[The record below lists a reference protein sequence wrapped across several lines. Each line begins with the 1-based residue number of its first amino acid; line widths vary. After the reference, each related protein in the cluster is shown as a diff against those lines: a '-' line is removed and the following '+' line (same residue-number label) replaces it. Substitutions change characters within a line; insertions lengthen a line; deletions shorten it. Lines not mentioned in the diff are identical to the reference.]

1 MAQSMDTSARFGGP
15 EAGSGQVPGGRELA
29 PGEGKLIQVPRG
41 TILLKSRGT
50 KAPGDHDL
58 MEITI
63 EPGSTGPHPHV
74 HRKFEHL
81 FYVLEGEFAFLVGD
95 QQHMRLGSGSL
106 IHVPPGLI
114 HDFRNSGSVRAR
126 CLHVSS
132 PSGQSGY
139 FEEMGA
145 LASEGKF
152 SEAALTKLRL
162 KYDTDEV
169 DVRWGG

>member
-1 MAQSMDTSARFGGP
+1 MDKSMDASSRSSGP
-15 EAGSGQVPGGRELA
+15 NAGSVQVAQGRVLA
-29 PGEGKLIQVPRG
+29 PGEGQRIEVPG
-41 TILLKSRGT
+41 GGILLKTRGT
-50 KAPGDHDL
+50 RAPGDHDL
-58 MEITI
+58 MEIMI

-95 QQHMRLGSGSL
+95 QQFMRLGPGSS
-106 IHVPPGLI
+106 IQVPPDI
-114 HDFRNSGSVRAR
+114 VHDFRNSGSVRAR

-132 PSGQSGY
+132 PSGQYGY

-145 LASEGKF
+145 LVSEGKF
-152 SEAALTKLRL
+152 SEATLTKLRL

-169 DVRWGG
+169 NVSWGD